1 MGSSG
6 QREMAAAAKG
16 TGGGQPGKVLL
27 SRRQIQRRVA
37 ELGQEIQRSYGQRP
51 VTLLAVMSGAIVF
64 LADLL
69 RQLSLEVQLR
79 VLCARRYEQGVNP
92 GAPQLAPCLE
102 ADLAGQDVLIV
113 DDILDRG
120 ATLSTIV
127 DQVLARRPAS
137 LKTCLLLRKIRP
149 AMADAQELAA
159 RKANLE
165 FVGFEIPEVFVVGY
179 GLDFN
184 GRYRN
189 LPDIV
194 ILQQQEGRP

>member
-1 MGSSG
+1 
-6 QREMAAAAKG
+6 
-16 TGGGQPGKVLL
+16 
-27 SRRQIQRRVA
+27 
-37 ELGQEIQRSYGQRP
+37 

-79 VLCARRYEQGVNP
+79 VMCARSYEQGVDP
-92 GAPQLAPCLE
+92 GLPQLPPCLE
-102 ADLAGQDVLIV
+102 ADLAGEDVLIV

-120 ATLSTIV
+120 ATLSAIV

-149 AMADAQELAA
+149 AMADAQEVAA

-165 FVGFEIPEVFVVGY
+165 FVGFEIPDIFVVGY

-194 ILQQQEGRP
+194 ILQQQEARP